1 MDVRTVGAAAR
12 LAAAR
17 LVVVVCAAAA
27 VLVTVPAET
36 ASAAEKCA
44 ARILRDWSD
53 NHRIDHVYGLTCYRA
68 AIKALPVDVRTY
80 SSAEDDIRRAMLYA
94 QSDSADPGDKGP
106 PTPDATAPTAQPLAI
121 PRARAYRSVTP
132 PPDASVPRTAPEAV
146 QVAGGP
152 IASVERAAL
161 PIPLP
166 LIGLALVSGVLLV
179 LGSAG
184 YLTRRLSAH
193 TGRDS

>member
-1 MDVRTVGAAAR
+1 
-12 LAAAR
+12 
-17 LVVVVCAAAA
+17 
-27 VLVTVPAET
+27 
-36 ASAAEKCA
+36 
-44 ARILRDWSD
+44 
-53 NHRIDHVYGLTCYRA
+53 
-68 AIKALPVDVRTY
+68 
-80 SSAEDDIRRAMLYA
+80 MLYA

-106 PTPDATAPTAQPLAI
+106 PAPSATTPSSAQPLAV
-121 PRARAYRSVTP
+121 PRAKAYRTVTP
-132 PPDASVPRTAPEAV
+132 PSDTPVTRNAI

-152 IASVERAAL
+152 IAAVERAAL

-184 YLTRRLSAH
+184 YLTRRLAAH